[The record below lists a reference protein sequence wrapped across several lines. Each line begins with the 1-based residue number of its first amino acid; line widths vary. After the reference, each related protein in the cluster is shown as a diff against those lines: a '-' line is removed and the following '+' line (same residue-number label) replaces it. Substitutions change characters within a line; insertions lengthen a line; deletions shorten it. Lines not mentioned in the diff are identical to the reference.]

1 MGCIECGSG
10 ETSDLIQPWG
20 PRWAAITHKLC
31 GVSEPQFHPLWTGC
45 YITCFICQLGKK
57 IWTQLNKELQ
67 SRQDWLLSPCY
78 GQVFWKDD
86 LQTPLPGPWFWD
98 PMSQGCRPCSDA
110 APHTPASFKAWVNI
124 CCWPAGHSKI
134 WEALRWNDTWI
145 TSALTPSESL
155 PRSWEVSTDILK
167 MTSQQKEES

>member
-98 PMSQGCRPCSDA
+98 PMSQGCRPWRLVWCDYKPRNTGHPQKLEEAKKSSLE
-110 APHTPASFKAWVNI
+110 PLEGAWP
-124 CCWPAGHSKI
+124 CWPLSFDLVILILGIS
-134 WEALRWNDTWI
+134 RTWR
-145 TSALTPSESL
+145 E
-155 PRSWEVSTDILK
+155 
-167 MTSQQKEES
+167 